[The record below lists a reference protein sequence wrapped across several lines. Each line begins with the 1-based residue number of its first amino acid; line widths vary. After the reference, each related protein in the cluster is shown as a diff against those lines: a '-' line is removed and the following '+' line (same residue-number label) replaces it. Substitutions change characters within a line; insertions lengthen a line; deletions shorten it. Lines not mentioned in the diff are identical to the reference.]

1 MGVQEIADKLRGR
14 VEKGGFDK
22 SVKFDTGADGV
33 IVIDGATISTTDAPA
48 DCTISL
54 SLDDLEALLAGDL
67 SPTMAFMTGRIKVSG
82 DMSVAMALSQL
93 L

>member
-1 MGVQEIADKLRGR
+1 MGVQDLVDRLRPR
-14 VEKGGFDK
+14 VEKSDFDK
-22 SVKFDTGADGV
+22 SVKFDLGNDGV
-33 IVIDGATISTTDAPA
+33 IVVNGTSISTTDADT

-54 SLDDLEALLAGDL
+54 SLDNLEGLMSGDI
-67 SPTMAFMTGRIKVSG
+67 SPTMAFMTGKIKVTG

>member
-1 MGVQEIADKLRGR
+1 MGVQQIVEQLRPR
-14 VEKGGFDK
+14 VESSDFGK
-22 SVKFDTGADGV
+22 SVKFDTGGDGV
-33 IVIDGATISTTDAPA
+33 IVIDGTTISTADAPT

-54 SLDDLEALLAGDL
+54 TLDDLEALLSGDL
-67 SPTMAFMTGRIKVSG
+67 SPTMAFMTGRIKVQG